1 MNNAP
6 SDQNFET
13 PAGSSLPSKTSKSED
28 KNPFGLS
35 PDELKVL
42 AKWAKGMSMSDAYSD
57 VMLSVY
63 DKKSIREAALKT
75 RVNRFFDTWRMRE
88 AMANVG
94 GERGEVGRRAF
105 ERWKINHRG
114 ESIKKWAGEE
124 GVVAAK
130 ILMEAAQD
138 KQEDLLE
145 GEGADVPEDFKA
157 NPRKKSAKR
166 VNLEKRIKGEMEHQ
180 RQLMEEEYEEKYQD
194 RVARDKEKWINSLNI
209 NVNPDSMTVYGT
221 GQFLAYVAVKEIFAR
236 QNAIKAS
243 GKSVLDKDGSALTP
257 VIISALKTAAAMI
270 LPFAPSPTAEDRKQM
285 SKAAVLLGLMPDDIT
300 EDPDDYTAPAPVPID
315 VGDN

>member
-1 MNNAP
+1 MNDAP
-6 SDQNFET
+6 STEILESQT
-13 PAGSSLPSKTSKSED
+13 APSKTKKDDDS
-28 KNPFGLS
+28 NPFGLS

-42 AKWAKGMSMSDAYSD
+42 AKWKKGASMADAYSD
-57 VMLSVY
+57 VMLSKY
-63 DKKSIREAALKT
+63 DKQSLKEGALKT

-114 ESIKKWAGEE
+114 ESIKKWAGDE

-130 ILMEAAQD
+130 IMMEAAQD
-138 KQEDLLE
+138 EQEDLLA
-145 GEGADVPEDFKA
+145 GEGADAPADNVPQVKSIK
-157 NPRKKSAKR
+157 RKT
-166 VNLEKRIKGEMEHQ
+166 LEKRIRNEMEYQ
-180 RQLMEEEYEEKYQD
+180 RDLMEREYEEKYQD
-194 RVARDKEKWINSLNI
+194 RVARDKEKWLNSLNI
-209 NVNPDSMTVYGT
+209 NASPDSMTVYGT

-270 LPFAPSPTAEDRKQM
+270 LPFAPAPNAEDRKQM
-285 SKAAVLLGLMPDDIT
+285 SKAAVLLGLMPEDIT
-300 EDPDDYTAPAPVPID
+300 EDPDEYTAPIPNTID
-315 VGDN
+315 AECETDN